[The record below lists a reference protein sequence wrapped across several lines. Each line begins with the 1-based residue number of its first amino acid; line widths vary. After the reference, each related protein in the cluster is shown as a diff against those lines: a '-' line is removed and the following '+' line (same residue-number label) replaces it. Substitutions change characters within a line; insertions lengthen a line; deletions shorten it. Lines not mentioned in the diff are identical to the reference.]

1 MKKNLN
7 LFSLGQSGSLTK
19 VATAMFLA
27 STAGVLSV
35 EANIAPA
42 TNSIAVNSTQQGVVM
57 KGYVTDM
64 NGEPIIGA
72 SVVEGNTKNAAVT
85 DLDGKFVLKVN
96 NPNSKI
102 VISYIGFQNV
112 TIGVK
117 NGTVNVKLHEDNKTL
132 DELVVVGYGTQKKAT
147 LTGSVSQVSGDD
159 LQKVAATNVANT
171 LAGKTAGIIANNRSG
186 EPGEDVASILI
197 RGKGTLGDTSPLIVV
212 DGVAGRSFSRLN
224 PDDIESISILKDASA
239 AIYGA
244 RAANGVILVTTKR
257 GKSGKTQISYN
268 GSLTFTQPTRIPKML
283 NSYQYATYVNEYDA
297 DPRHGQAG
305 LTYSDEALEHY
316 RLGDDLTNYPSTDW
330 WGSVAKDWTT
340 KTEHSLAIS
349 GGTDKVNYYL
359 STQYMNQN
367 AIYKNSDHGYKQ
379 YQFTS
384 NLDAQ
389 LNKRVK
395 FSLDLNFRQEDRKRG
410 VYSTPY
416 LFTYLL
422 STFPGS
428 SPYYTNGYPRVGYDG
443 ITNNAAIMV
452 SSAPGS
458 NNSKN
463 LIFNAKPK
471 LHIDLDLITKGLYV
485 ETYAGLDY
493 TQQRGKQ
500 INQPYDLYYYDNAT
514 GEYQN
519 KREST
524 GKISLN
530 DWSSYYYTITLNGRL
545 GYNRTFAEKHKVG
558 AFVAY
563 EQSKYKYHTLS
574 GYRTN
579 FLSSKLM
586 DLFAG
591 SSVPADK
598 DNGGY
603 SDLTTRMNY
612 FGRVNYSYMDKYL
625 LEATLRVD
633 GSMNFAKGHRWGT
646 FPSFSAGWVMS
657 DEPFFQPLKKVV
669 DFFKLRASWGQMGND
684 NIAKYQY
691 MSTYEFTTGA
701 YFGAGENGTIN
712 KGFMLARTANP
723 LVTWE
728 KVNTLNLGFSSTFF
742 NNKLSFDFDWFQS
755 KRTDILITRNASIP
769 AYSGLVLPA
778 ENLGK
783 VNNSGIELV
792 ATYRDHKGDFEWSVT
807 GNFTYAENK
816 VKYMDEAASTPEW
829 QRTTNHP
836 IDGLVLYRAL
846 GIYQTQEEV
855 DNSPHLD
862 NAKPGDLI
870 YQDTNKDGKITW
882 DDAIRINKSATPKI
896 LYGLTLNG
904 SWKGFDLNVFFQG
917 QAKAVQLVQPTM
929 NMLTDFYEGRWRADN
944 SAEENLN
951 ARWPKAFIK
960 QTYGDTWNGVAS
972 TWWLRNAS
980 FLRLKSVELGYTLPA
995 SITRKIGI
1003 EKFRVYVN
1011 GNNLFTIDK
1020 MKVCD
1025 PEIGSS
1031 YNDDGALI
1039 NSNGILGY
1047 PLQRMVTVGTNITF

>member
-112 TIGVK
+112 TIGAK

-389 LNKRVK
+389 LNKCVK

-728 KVNTLNLGFSSTFF
+728 KANTLNLGFSSTFF